1 MTKLIRYLGLSIESI
16 LANKLRASL
25 TMLGIIIGVAAV
37 LSTMGLGAGASANIT
52 SSIQSEGTNLLE
64 ISSSGSTKSLTIN
77 DAEVL
82 ANRTLYPDFS
92 AVLPTVNS
100 NMTVVVNDN
109 SSNSQIQGVQPAYAA
124 VKNLTLANGR
134 FFTEEEES
142 AQKAV
147 AVLGSSLAQDLY
159 GNDDPLGKDI
169 RIGSDI
175 FTVIGVLEESGG
187 NSFFSNDNAIFVP
200 FTIARNRLSE
210 TSYYRGQPTVS
221 SIIVQVS
228 DSSLMDKAQSE
239 IEVQLRLLHGLFPED
254 KNDFSIFNQAS
265 LLETLSSVTQVLTIF
280 LGSIGGISLLV
291 GGIGIMNIMLVSVTE
306 RTKEIGLRK
315 ALGAH
320 DNDILLQF
328 LIEALVLC
336 LLGGLIGVALSYGIA
351 YAVSLI
357 PAIEFDV
364 IISSSALLLALGV
377 CSASAFLFG
386 LYPAIRATRLDPI
399 EALRYE

>member
-25 TMLGIIIGVAAV
+25 TMLGIIIGVAAL

-77 DAEVL
+77 DAEIL

-109 SSNSQIQGVQPAYAA
+109 SSNSQIQGVQPAYAT

-147 AVLGSSLAQDLY
+147 AVLGSTLAQDLY

-187 NSFFSNDNAIFVP
+187 NSFFSNDNAVFVP
-200 FTIARNRLSE
+200 FT
-210 TSYYRGQPTVS
+210 
-221 SIIVQVS
+221 
-228 DSSLMDKAQSE
+228 
-239 IEVQLRLLHGLFPED
+239 
-254 KNDFSIFNQAS
+254 FSINMVSENKRYIVPMS
-265 LLETLSSVTQVLTIF
+265 L
-280 LGSIGGISLLV
+280 
-291 GGIGIMNIMLVSVTE
+291 
-306 RTKEIGLRK
+306 
-315 ALGAH
+315 
-320 DNDILLQF
+320 
-328 LIEALVLC
+328 
-336 LLGGLIGVALSYGIA
+336 
-351 YAVSLI
+351 
-357 PAIEFDV
+357 
-364 IISSSALLLALGV
+364 
-377 CSASAFLFG
+377 
-386 LYPAIRATRLDPI
+386 
-399 EALRYE
+399 